1 MFNPFVI
8 LTLPLLEA
16 FVKAGKT
23 FFVRQHFVAA
33 GLQHADHIKASFL
46 FSHYAEPGH
55 AQHHY
60 GAIIHDPY
68 KYIYQWE
75 NAEDQNKLITAASQP
90 RGYQVFAS
98 VFAENWQKKL
108 NTEWKQKLRRYIE
121 QEVKEK
127 PSAHTPVDFEIYV
140 HYGELYVRFKL
151 RNQEV
156 RVKLEEIENYR

>member
-1 MFNPFVI
+1 MFNPFVM
-8 LTLPLLEA
+8 LTMPLLEA

-23 FFVRQHFVAA
+23 FFVRQHFATDRIH
-33 GLQHADHIKASFL
+33 HASHIKASFL
-46 FSHYAEPGH
+46 FSHYAEIGH

-60 GAIIHDPY
+60 GAIAQDPY

-75 NAEDQNKLITAASQP
+75 NADDQKKLITAASQP
-90 RGYQVFAS
+90 RGYHVFAS

-108 NTEWKQKLRRYIE
+108 TTEWKQKLRRYIE
-121 QEVKEK
+121 EVVKDK

-156 RVKLEEIENYR
+156 RVKLEEIENYK